1 MVLLA
6 IVNLF
11 RTVLIILGVIVLM
24 RFIGKLMMTKRTI
37 DEHKKSQEDLRNQDD
52 MINEARKNYG
62 KTTIS
67 GKKST
72 NLDDGDFTPYEE
84 V

>member
-1 MVLLA
+1 
-6 IVNLF
+6 
-11 RTVLIILGVIVLM
+11 
-24 RFIGKLMMTKRTI
+24 MMTKRTI